1 MRIAHGWFLKPFRRG
16 ISIFSAG
23 RGYSALNS
31 ARVAPCVVLARKGL
45 LGKKGGEGIGRCV
58 GLRFFGKKKKGKKSK
73 GETVE
78 AEQPKK
84 SSKSSK
90 PSPSDDAES
99 ELDLDSYK
107 EEMDLVVESLQETLQ
122 KFRAGRATPEQIQD
136 LKVRAYGK
144 QTPLKAISQISTR
157 DAYTLVIIPHD
168 PTLIKDM
175 EDGIRNSGEVDADVR
190 IEGNRIGVI
199 YPKPTTESRKDL
211 VKTLKKESEKSKTE
225 IRKIRQSALD
235 ALKKDQSLNKDEGF
249 EMKGEIQTITDD
261 ATKAIDGHVDE
272 KSKDIMSV

>member
-1 MRIAHGWFLKPFRRG
+1 MMIIENGTAPRVDADAFHGATNNLRNVSKITVPRDLSLNPGFFGCDVLRGHGRYIPIRCYVTLCFLRLRGFRDCLHGTTMRIAHGWFLKPFRRG

-107 EEMDLVVESLQETLQ
+107 E
-122 KFRAGRATPEQIQD
+122 
-136 LKVRAYGK
+136 
-144 QTPLKAISQISTR
+144 
-157 DAYTLVIIPHD
+157 
-168 PTLIKDM
+168 
-175 EDGIRNSGEVDADVR
+175 
-190 IEGNRIGVI
+190 
-199 YPKPTTESRKDL
+199 
-211 VKTLKKESEKSKTE
+211 
-225 IRKIRQSALD
+225 
-235 ALKKDQSLNKDEGF
+235 
-249 EMKGEIQTITDD
+249 
-261 ATKAIDGHVDE
+261 
-272 KSKDIMSV
+272 